1 MSYLFQ
7 QQQILSVLF
16 HHQVT
21 DAVLPQPVSA
31 REQTFSLPDGA
42 IPVTRVS
49 DMIRVNLI
57 NPPPSCHLVWLWL
70 YNNPLQICQCVS
82 SSFIL
87 ATAWRANCANIQ
99 TIQGAPQQRSLPEG
113 GNAGICTKTLQIC
126 KRVSSNPRSLWRVSC
141 LPESKNPPCLI
152 GRRRWHLY
160 KSGALVCTTTLQ
172 FYNRTRVRTGYCTNI
187 KSRSLES
194 ELSARE

>member
-31 REQTFSLPDGA
+31 REETFSLPDGA

-57 NPPPSCHLVWLWL
+57 NPPPSCHLVWL
-70 YNNPLQICQCVS
+70 
-82 SSFIL
+82 
-87 ATAWRANCANIQ
+87 
-99 TIQGAPQQRSLPEG
+99 
-113 GNAGICTKTLQIC
+113 
-126 KRVSSNPRSLWRVSC
+126 
-141 LPESKNPPCLI
+141 
-152 GRRRWHLY
+152 
-160 KSGALVCTTTLQ
+160 
-172 FYNRTRVRTGYCTNI
+172 
-187 KSRSLES
+187 
-194 ELSARE
+194 